1 MMRSTSTFAYLL
13 ATALFLFGC
22 QGNPTDINK
31 ETWSDTARIISVN
44 GATSE
49 ILASFGLDK
58 QLVGVDV
65 ASTFPAS
72 LAALPRVGHSRQM
85 SAEGILKLQPNVVIG
100 TTKDLKPELAE
111 QLKGAGVTLLLFDQ
125 EFTPEGT
132 KNLIRQMADS
142 LDKKTKGDSILS
154 ALKLDLASVQ
164 KQAEGPVKPKVLFIY
179 ARGTGT
185 MMVAG
190 QETSVDQIIQ
200 LAGGENAITGMT
212 DFKPLTA
219 EALVKANP
227 DIILLFTSGLESLG
241 GIDGL
246 LEVQGI
252 KETNA
257 GRNRKFI
264 AMDGQLLTGFGPR
277 LGQAVKELAVKIKQ

>member
-1 MMRSTSTFAYLL
+1 MRSTTIFAFLL
-13 ATALFLFGC
+13 FASLAFLGC
-22 QGNPTDINK
+22 QDNPTK
-31 ETWSDTARIISVN
+31 MSTAAWSDTARIISVN
-44 GATSE
+44 GTTSE

-65 ASTFPAS
+65 ASTYPES

-85 SAEGILKLQPNVVIG
+85 AAEGILKLHPNMVIG

-111 QLKGAGVTLLLFDQ
+111 QLKGAGVDLLLFDQ
-125 EFTPEGT
+125 EFSTEGT
-132 KNLIRQMADS
+132 KKLIRQMADS
-142 LDKKTKGDSILS
+142 LDKKAKGDSIIS
-154 ALKLDLASVQ
+154 ALEIDLGIVQ
-164 KQAEGPVKPKVLFIY
+164 QLPEVSNKPKVLFIY

-190 QETSVDQIIQ
+190 QETSIDHIIQ
-200 LAGGENAITGMT
+200 LAGGENAIQGMT

-227 DIILLFTSGLESLG
+227 DVILLFTSGLESLG
-241 GIDGL
+241 GLDGL

-257 GRNRKFI
+257 GKNRRVI
-264 AMDGQLLTGFGPR
+264 AMDGQLLTGYGPR
-277 LGQAVKELAVKIKQ
+277 LGQAVKELAEKIQR